1 MPQPALE
8 IDATIPKAAQELAA
22 MAFET
27 AQRLLHVAREAR
39 LKFVVFRRDGEQP
52 GEAAPLARALWM
64 GIPELAARAG
74 VPIDRNTEGY
84 PPSIIPTDRLVR
96 ERLAVDVA
104 GGRDIAQWL
113 DGHITPEM
121 RQMFSPTFRD
131 GNIVDKALD
140 ANAAKNGERRDDVFQ
155 HERLDGRV
163 RNGKE
168 EQRLVVERE
177 DRATSMRIDGATI
190 AHHLSRQGLSM

>member
-8 IDATIPKAAQELAA
+8 VDASVTKTAQELAA
-22 MAFET
+22 IAFET
-27 AQRLLHVAREAR
+27 AEHLLKVAREAR
-39 LKFVVFRRDGEQP
+39 LRFVVFRRDGQQP

-74 VPIDRNTEGY
+74 VPIDREQEGY
-84 PPSIIPTDRLVR
+84 PSNIVPTDRAVR

-113 DGHITPEM
+113 DGHISPEM
-121 RQMFSPTFRD
+121 RKMFSPTYRD
-131 GNIVDKALD
+131 GNIVDKAME
-140 ANAAKNGERRDDVFQ
+140 ANAAMNNDRRDDIFQ

-163 RNGKE
+163 RNGQE
-168 EQRLVVERE
+168 ERRMVAGREERG
-177 DRATSMRIDGATI
+177 TSAKIAPAI
-190 AHHLSRQGLSM
+190 AHHLARQGVSI

>member
-8 IDATIPKAAQELAA
+8 VDASVTKTAQELAA
-22 MAFET
+22 IAFET
-27 AQRLLHVAREAR
+27 AEHLLKVAREAR
-39 LKFVVFRRDGEQP
+39 LRFVVFRRDGQQP

-74 VPIDRNTEGY
+74 VPIDREQEGY
-84 PPSIIPTDRLVR
+84 PSNIVPTDRAVR

-113 DGHITPEM
+113 DGHISPEM
-121 RQMFSPTFRD
+121 RKMFSPTYRD
-131 GNIVDKALD
+131 GNIVDKAME
-140 ANAAKNGERRDDVFQ
+140 ANAAMNNDRRDDIFQ

-163 RNGKE
+163 RNGQE
-168 EQRLVVERE
+168 ERRMVAERE
-177 DRATSMRIDGATI
+177 ERGASAKIAPAI
-190 AHHLSRQGLSM
+190 AHHLARQGVSI